1 MNEITFKDMIGDG
14 RIEDRGAMP
23 KEFYRRMT
31 IKCYDC
37 QDRPMDITLNP
48 NDTYDIRGCKGKT
61 ISWEGKLKWDGR
73 YLTGKDRSG
82 ILDIFRR

>member
-1 MNEITFKDMIGDG
+1 MTKTTFRDMVGDN

-48 NDTYDIRGCKGKT
+48 NETFDIRGCKGKP

-73 YLTGKDRSG
+73 RITGTERRGVFD
-82 ILDIFRR
+82 LFRR